1 MTSLFKSLTARLFG
15 HRNDNNPRQTADLQ
29 KQLSEIDEQLS
40 EIYDKLAKVE
50 RQFLRVQNHL
60 LQTPRPGKSRKG
72 QPSSHTQ
79 GIGRFYRRYPQAHED
94 LSRSAYA
101 QAVLDEL

>member
-1 MTSLFKSLTARLFG
+1 MTSPFKYLKTRLFG
-15 HRNDNNPRQTADLQ
+15 HHNDIDPRQTADLQ
-29 KQLSEIDEQLS
+29 KLLSEIDEQLS

-50 RQFLRVQNHL
+50 RQLLRVQNL
-60 LQTPRPGKSRKG
+60 LSQTPRPGKSRKE

-79 GIGRFYRRYPQAHED
+79 GIGRFYRRSPQVHED
-94 LSRSAYA
+94 LSCSAYV

>member
-1 MTSLFKSLTARLFG
+1 MTRPFKSRMARLFG
-15 HRNDNNPRQTADLQ
+15 HPNDTDLRQTADLQ
-29 KQLSEIDEQLS
+29 KLLSEIDEQLS

-50 RQFLRVQNHL
+50 RQLLRVQNHL
-60 LQTPRPGKSRKG
+60 PQTPRPGKSRKK
-72 QPSSHTQ
+72 QPSFYNQ
-79 GIGRFYRRYPQAHED
+79 GIGRFYRRSPQVHEV